1 MKRASSTRIQRRL
14 LKLTFYRVESFLTV
28 YNNLAIN
35 EWACNRCL
43 TSYKVSINLGAVFR
57 ARFWGSSRLSDEILR
72 RIISTNLGNDWRRD
86 KIDKI
91 SSLIKLYPARFFYD
105 GNNVVKTC
113 EHLRGRSNLL

>member
-1 MKRASSTRIQRRL
+1 MGTTNCGSSQRTFPISVKRASSTRIQRRL
-14 LKLTFYRVESFLTV
+14 LKLTFYHVESFLTV

-91 SSLIKLYPARFFYD
+91 SSLIKLYPARFF
-105 GNNVVKTC
+105 
-113 EHLRGRSNLL
+113 L